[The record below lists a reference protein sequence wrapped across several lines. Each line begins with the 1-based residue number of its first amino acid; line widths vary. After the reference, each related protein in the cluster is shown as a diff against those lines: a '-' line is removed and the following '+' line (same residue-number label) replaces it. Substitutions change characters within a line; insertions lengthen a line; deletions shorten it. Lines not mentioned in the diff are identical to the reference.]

1 MAPIALVSGAAQGI
15 GFACAQALAED
26 GYKVVLADVKESVF
40 DSAAKLNG
48 VGMVC
53 DMGDVDAV
61 GTMFDQIEDSHGPVE
76 ALVNNAGIAM
86 PGDFLTYDLA
96 AFDTV
101 LGVNLRG
108 LFVAT
113 QRAARTMV
121 EKGIE
126 GAIVN
131 MSSINAQVAIP
142 AIPAYCA
149 SKGGVMQLTKVAALA
164 LAKHNIRVNAVG
176 PGSIDTEMMAG
187 VNANPEAYKMAMSR
201 TPLGRAGSAR
211 EIGDVVA
218 FLCSRKSE
226 LRDWRDDLCRWRA
239 AWPELCRLMSY
250 AETYARWKADPEDFW
265 GEAAGGIDW
274 FTPAAKVF
282 DPDMGAYGRWFPGA
296 TCNTCWNAVDRHV
309 AAGHADRKALIY
321 DSPVTGARAAYHFRD
336 LQAEVG
342 ALASVM
348 RDHGVAKGDRVVIY
362 MPMVP
367 EAIFAMLASAR
378 LGAVHSVV
386 FWRVCGE
393 RACNPYR

>member
-15 GFACAQALAED
+15 GLACAEALAAD
-26 GYKVVLADVKESVF
+26 GYRVVLADVKTSVH
-40 DSAAKLNG
+40 DAAASCDG

-53 DMGDVDAV
+53 DMGDVEAI
-61 GTMFDQIEDSHGPVE
+61 GAMFDRIEDEYGPVS

-101 LGVNLRG
+101 MAVNLRG

-121 EKGIE
+121 DKGIE

-149 SKGGVMQLTKVAALA
+149 SKGGVMQLTKAAALA

-187 VNANPEAYKMAMSR
+187 VNANPEAFKMAMSR

-218 FLCSRKSE
+218 FLCSPKS
-226 LRDWRDDLCRWRA
+226 
-239 AWPELCRLMSY
+239 SY
-250 AETYARWKADPEDFW
+250 
-265 GEAAGGIDW
+265 
-274 FTPAAKVF
+274 
-282 DPDMGAYGRWFPGA
+282 
-296 TCNTCWNAVDRHV
+296 
-309 AAGHADRKALIY
+309 
-321 DSPVTGARAAYHFRD
+321 VTG
-336 LQAEVG
+336 ET
-342 ALASVM
+342 
-348 RDHGVAKGDRVVIY
+348 IY
-362 MPMVP
+362 VDGG
-367 EAIFAMLASAR
+367 R
-378 LGAVHSVV
+378 LGLNYVV
-386 FWRVCGE
+386 S
-393 RACNPYR
+393 